1 MDNIFWKTYK
11 KGSNGLCL
19 SRLNFATKKVQM
31 VCACQFWILLQ
42 KRYNLF
48 RIIFSNFATKKGAN
62 GLCLSSLNFATKKGA
77 IGFGW
82 GSWVRGVCRCGVV
95 VAEALTTL
103 PRGSVAPSA
112 DVKWSAGRLTN
123 NSILKSTK
131 GISNNIVFW
140 QKYHSTLFLW
150 YMFFWVYCP
159 CPWVTTTTKW
169 NGTVVTTSQT
179 FLMVKS

>member
-1 MDNIFWKTYK
+1 MLVTFEFCYK
-11 KGSNGLCL
+11 KGTNGMCL
-19 SRLNFATKKVQM
+19 SILNFATKKVQF
-31 VCACQFWILLQ
+31 VSD
-42 KRYNLF
+42 N
-48 RIIFSNFATKKGAN
+48 IFEFCYKKGAN